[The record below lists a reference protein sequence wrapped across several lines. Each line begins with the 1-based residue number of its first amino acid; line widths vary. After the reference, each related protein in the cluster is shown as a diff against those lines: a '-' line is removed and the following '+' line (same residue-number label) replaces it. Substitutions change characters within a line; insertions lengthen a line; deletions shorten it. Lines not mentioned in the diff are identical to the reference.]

1 MPQKLLDAINE
12 YKKLR
17 FTGYFFALIYSKKGK
32 TIYDTNFL
40 IRFEKENFRHLIL
53 GTKHLQNDHL
63 IEANSKKL
71 FDDFS
76 KLTKSNYIK
85 NKNFNLIVNDPNY
98 NSIIDRLENIKNLD
112 LLLKN
117 KDIQV
122 FQKSQSPNVL
132 PTSITFDFLLKLNRY
147 NDTIDTPF
155 LFIERTSDNSVICN
169 PVSTFRSDKRYE
181 QNHKLKQ
188 VLTLDTTKQIY
199 KN

>member
-32 TIYDTNFL
+32 IIYDTNFL

-76 KLTKSNYIK
+76 KLTKSNYTK

>member
-32 TIYDTNFL
+32 IIYDTNFL
-40 IRFEKENFRHLIL
+40 IRFEKENFQRLIL

-76 KLTKSNYIK
+76 KLTKSNYTK
-85 NKNFNLIVNDPNY
+85 NKNFNLIVNDPKY

>member
-32 TIYDTNFL
+32 IIYDTNFL

-76 KLTKSNYIK
+76 KLTKSNYTK

-169 PVSTFRSDKRYE
+169 PVSTFKSDKRYE

>member
-17 FTGYFFALIYSKKGK
+17 ITGYFFALIYSKKGK
-32 TIYDTNFL
+32 IIYDTNFL
-40 IRFEKENFRHLIL
+40 IGFEKENFRHLIL
-53 GTKHLQNDHL
+53 GTKYLQNDHL

-76 KLTKSNYIK
+76 KLTKTNYTK

-98 NSIIDRLENIKNLD
+98 NSIIDRLENIKNID
-112 LLLKN
+112 SLLKN

-155 LFIERTSDNSVICN
+155 LFIERTNDNSVICN